1 GASLA
6 LLFLIPAVRR
16 QRHPAARFGVA
27 ALVIVILS
35 VFHPTT
41 NSVLSGTAQAAMY
54 AAVLAPLFWV
64 PRMDVDATMIR
75 RAMQMIWLFG
85 ISSAAVGV
93 IQVYFPG
100 QFEPPVS
107 SVLANKPSYLA
118 SLKIPLATGELVYRP
133 MGLSDTPGGASG
145 AGMSAILFGTWI
157 MLTSRSPMLKA
168 LAVFGMAVGFVCLF
182 LCQVRALLVMVGIA

>member
-1 GASLA
+1 MRAVGTRGFRPMARTLAIRANRDYATVLLVIQWLCAMALLVPAFGRGRMVVRMLSMGASLA

-64 PRMDVDATMIR
+64 PRMDVDAT
-75 RAMQMIWLFG
+75 
-85 ISSAAVGV
+85 
-93 IQVYFPG
+93 
-100 QFEPPVS
+100 
-107 SVLANKPSYLA
+107 
-118 SLKIPLATGELVYRP
+118 
-133 MGLSDTPGGASG
+133 
-145 AGMSAILFGTWI
+145 
-157 MLTSRSPMLKA
+157 
-168 LAVFGMAVGFVCLF
+168 
-182 LCQVRALLVMVGIA
+182 